1 MGFSCIYKQKENFFF
16 NGWSQVVLDLGLKQE
31 NLLVFNPVNAT
42 TFKISYFIDGVLGSS
57 FSTWLTSADSHF
69 SVIPKAIVAKYCGY
83 TSTNVNATIYIAN
96 KMFDVKIERIRGQV
110 GFTKGLDVVVDQF
123 LLDSGCYLIFM
134 KLFGNFFRLIVFV
147 KNRVEL
153 NSRT

>member
-1 MGFSCIYKQKENFFF
+1 MHIR
-16 NGWSQVVLDLGLKQE
+16 LKQE

-42 TFKISYFIDGVLGSS
+42 TLKISYFIDGVLGSS

-110 GFTKGLDVVVDQF
+110 VLQRGWKSWINFFWTLDV
-123 LLDSGCYLIFM
+123 
-134 KLFGNFFRLIVFV
+134 
-147 KNRVEL
+147 
-153 NSRT
+153 T